1 MIELMH
7 MTIKTLK
14 FGLTVMLLAIAT
26 PAIAAGGLVP
36 CDGPDCDLSD
46 LIRMGNNI
54 IKFLV
59 YIGVFI
65 GVVMIAWGGFNLVL
79 SQGNESA
86 MEKAKSRIW
95 NVVIGLLI
103 VLLSYLI
110 VETVLNVLTGDGFDT
125 WGI

>member
-1 MIELMH
+1 MFAGLRV
-7 MTIKTLK
+7 TL
-14 FGLTVMLLAIAT
+14 LTFLFLAFALPT
-26 PAIAAGGLVP
+26 YAAGGLVP

-54 IKFLV
+54 IRFLV

-103 VLLSYLI
+103 VLLSWLI
-110 VETVLNVLTGDGFDT
+110 VDTVLNVLTGDGFGK
-125 WGI
+125 WGIK

>member
-1 MIELMH
+1 MC
-7 MTIKTLK
+7 TLR
-14 FGLTVMLLAIAT
+14 
-26 PAIAAGGLVP
+26 
-36 CDGPDCDLSD
+36 D
-46 LIRMGNNI
+46 LIDMGNNI

-110 VETVLNVLTGDGFDT
+110 VETVLNVFTGDGFDT

>member
-1 MIELMH
+1 MYSVLRVGFISLF
-7 MTIKTLK
+7 L
-14 FGLTVMLLAIAT
+14 FALAL
-26 PAIAAGGLVP
+26 PAAAAGGLVP

-65 GVVMIAWGGFNLVL
+65 GVVMIAWGGVNLVL
-79 SQGNESA
+79 SQGNENA

-110 VETVLNVLTGDGFDT
+110 VNTVLTVLTGGGFSR
-125 WGI
+125 WSL